1 MNQTF
6 TNPSNRAMEK
16 ISDFEGVLRVLR
28 NEGVVLLPTDTVWSL
43 GCDATDLDAV
53 QRLLHLKAS
62 DNPWYYEILTDSVE
76 MLKSSIRHLNPRLE
90 TLLLYHERPLSVM
103 IEKTSLSP
111 GYFPLEHPFLT
122 FRIVKDDYCR
132 TLIGEF
138 GRPILTTAAAAEDGE
153 VPANFSRISID
164 LLKDADYVVK
174 HGQDE
179 TEPGELSVMVKL
191 SDKDELEFLR
201 D

>member
-1 MNQTF
+1 MNQPY
-6 TNPSNRAMEK
+6 TNPTNRAMEK

-43 GCDATDLDAV
+43 GCDATDFDAV
-53 QRLLHLKAS
+53 QRLLHLKDS
-62 DNPWYYEILTDSVE
+62 NNPWHYEILTASVE
-76 MLKSSIRHLNPRLE
+76 MLKSSISHLHPRLE

-103 IEKTSLSP
+103 IEKKRLSP

-138 GRPILTTAAAAEDGE
+138 GRPILTTAASPNDDEIPIA
-153 VPANFSRISID
+153 FSQISID
-164 LLKDADYVVK
+164 LLKAADYVVK

-179 TEPGELSVMVKL
+179 TEPDELSVMVRL